1 MDLLSL
7 TPSELVKGDMIH
19 LGGDWVTVQST
30 RTADVIAD
38 NSVSFVVVF
47 TTDEDGGWYEDFLNV
62 DRRMAVARQ
71 S

>member
-7 TPSELVKGDMIH
+7 TPSELAKGDMIH

-62 DRRMAVARQ
+62 DRRMAVARRG
-71 S
+71 